1 MGFVSS
7 GFDMIQ
13 SLGSPR
19 AGFFLTVASSN
30 NLKPILNQNFD
41 DGESRI
47 FLQQSWSKQI
57 WDVLSQPDPLSRGIL
72 RGHETESWAQA
83 GVHVCLLLKIAK
95 NTVNY
100 IYKGVGTHTI
110 IVL

>member
-1 MGFVSS
+1 MEKIHFQSSGFPFSDELVLNEICIINLKCGLSTQMGFVSS

-47 FLQQSWSKQI
+47 FLQQS
-57 WDVLSQPDPLSRGIL
+57 
-72 RGHETESWAQA
+72 
-83 GVHVCLLLKIAK
+83 
-95 NTVNY
+95 
-100 IYKGVGTHTI
+100 
-110 IVL
+110 